1 MLYTA
6 NTPQNV
12 IGEDIILMSVSMSV
26 SIVEEGDGVVGVP
39 FGFVDG
45 SFWWAW
51 FAIILLVDVATDSD
65 DDEV

>member
-1 MLYTA
+1 M
-6 NTPQNV
+6 
-12 IGEDIILMSVSMSV
+12 GEKMIVMRVSMSASV
-26 SIVEEGDGVVGVP
+26 VEEGDGVVGVP

-51 FAIILLVDVATDSD
+51 FAIVLLVDVATDSD